1 MWNQL
6 EETIKCLES
15 TQSLDYPNSHVLLVD
30 NGSTDNSRIIAHQC
44 FPDTSVLDNGR
55 NLGYAGGN
63 NTGMRLCIERKYDY
77 ILVLNNDTVL
87 DSSSLALMV
96 DDLEEHK
103 NAAAAAPKI
112 FFYDSPS
119 TIYYAGGLASGVW
132 HTVHRGYG
140 DEDRCEYN
148 EGGETEWLTGC
159 AILFRRTAL
168 ESVGLFEPRF
178 FVLCED
184 ADWSF
189 RATRAGYKLRYVPR
203 ARIWH
208 KGSRSFGAQST
219 PTYMYYYSRNKLLW
233 IERNFPWRQKRWIYR
248 LALRESFTHPILREP
263 ALSPKER
270 GKLRRA
276 IWQGIFDYG
285 ARRFGQRRLWF

>member
-15 TQSLDYPNSHVLLVD
+15 TQSLDYPNFHVLLVD
-30 NGSTDNSRIIAHQC
+30 NGSIDNSSIIAHHY
-44 FPDTSVLDNGR
+44 FPDTSVLDNGK

-63 NTGMRLCIERKYDY
+63 NAGIKLCIEREFDY
-77 ILVLNNDTVL
+77 ILVLNNDTIL
-87 DSSSLALMV
+87 DSSSLTLMV
-96 DDLEEHK
+96 NDLEEHE

-119 TIYYAGGLASGVW
+119 TIYYAGGLVSGVW
-132 HTVHRGYG
+132 HTVHKGYG
-140 DEDRCEYN
+140 EEDRSEFS
-148 EGGETEWLTGC
+148 EDAETDWLTGC
-159 AILFRRTAL
+159 AILFRRAAL

-184 ADWSF
+184 ADWST
-189 RATRAGYKLRYVPR
+189 RATRVGYKLRYVSN
-203 ARIWH
+203 AKVWH
-208 KGSRSFGAQST
+208 KGSRSFGAQFS
-219 PTYMYYYSRNKLLW
+219 PTYMYYYTRNRLLW

-248 LALRESFTHPILREP
+248 LALRESFTHPILHD
-263 ALSPKER
+263 AGLSPIEKS
-270 GKLRRA
+270 KLRRA

-285 ARRFGQRRLWF
+285 ARRFGQRCLWL